1 MKRALLFFV
10 CCWPFIAIAETVWV
24 NDIIY
29 LGIRPEREGG
39 KPVAVVKSGTVLE
52 VLEREKRNI
61 RVRTP
66 EGVEGWVSVTYI
78 SEEMPARQQLAEMEE
93 RYAKISSEMERVNE
107 EMAKVNEA
115 NTALSANLMN
125 LTTERDQLQQKIAEL
140 TQDIEAL
147 RPKPT
152 EAKEEQMEMYYW
164 VSGIGGLFIV
174 AFLSGASW
182 YRSRAMKR
190 LGGLRI

>member
-1 MKRALLFFV
+1 MKRALLLLA
-10 CCWPFIAIAETVWV
+10 CCWPLLAGAETVWV

-29 LGIRPEREGG
+29 LGIRPSREEG

-52 VLEREKRNI
+52 VLEREKRNL

-66 EGVEGWVSVTYI
+66 EGVEGWVSVTYV
-78 SEEMPARQQLAEMEE
+78 SEEMPARQQLAALEE
-93 RYAKISSEMERVNE
+93 RYAKLSEEMDRVNG

-115 NTALSANLMN
+115 NTALSANL
-125 LTTERDQLQQKIAEL
+125 LSLSEERDKQQQRIAEL
-140 TQDIEAL
+140 QQQIEAL
-147 RPKPT
+147 RPQPEET
-152 EAKEEQMEMYYW
+152 ETAQRRLYYGAGATAAL
-164 VSGIGGLFIV
+164 VLL
-174 AFLSGASW
+174 AFGTGAGW